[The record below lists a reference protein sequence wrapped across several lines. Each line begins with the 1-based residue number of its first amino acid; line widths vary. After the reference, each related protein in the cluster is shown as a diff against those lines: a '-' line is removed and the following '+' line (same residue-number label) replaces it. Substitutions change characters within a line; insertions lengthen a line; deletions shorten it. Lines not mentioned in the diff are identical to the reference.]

1 MYVHRAYGTYSILNK
16 IKTMAMDYIRL
27 EDQFIELEGSV
38 SNFTYKHM

>member
-1 MYVHRAYGTYSILNK
+1 MLCTQSILNK

-38 SNFTYKHM
+38 SAESQK